1 MKIWMGLAA
10 FALAMNCSG
19 VRADENTLTPKE
31 ISDGWISLFDGN
43 TTFGWKARGD
53 AKWQVAE
60 GEIQCSEGGAGMLA
74 TTSTFADYELKAEV
88 WIDAKANSGIMLRAP
103 VEQETAIS
111 PTNAY
116 EANIYDAHKE
126 WPSGSINGIKK
137 GRAVKTVGKWSKYE
151 VTANGDHLVIKINGT
166 KTLDIKD
173 AKYRKGVVAM
183 QYYGQG
189 GTVKFRNIKL
199 KPLGLKSLFNGKD
212 LTGWYVLPDPR
223 LKSVFT
229 VTPEGWMN
237 VKNGAGEIQSEAQF
251 QNFVYQMDI
260 FSNGTSLN
268 SGVFFRE
275 LPKQFWQG
283 YESQIRNQWQ
293 GDDRTKPVDFGT
305 GGLYNRQPT
314 RKVIPS
320 DKEWFTKTIVANG
333 KHIAIW
339 INGFQTVD
347 FDDEAPDKE
356 SARQGRRLGAGVI
369 GLQGHDPTTD
379 LSFRNIKAVE
389 LP

>member
-1 MKIWMGLAA
+1 MRLRGVLPVLALMAGL
-10 FALAMNCSG
+10 SG
-19 VRADENTLTPKE
+19 VAKAEDNKLTPKE
-31 ISDGWISLFDGN
+31 SSEGWISLFDGE

-53 AKWQVAE
+53 AKWQVAD
-60 GEIQCSEGGAGMLA
+60 GMIQCAEGGAGMLA
-74 TTSTFADYELKAEV
+74 TTSTFADYELQAEV
-88 WIDAKANSGIMLRAP
+88 WIDAKANSGIFLRAP
-103 VEQETAIS
+103 VETETAIT
-111 PTNAY
+111 PTSSY
-116 EANIYDAHKE
+116 EVNICDAHKE
-126 WPSGSINGIKK
+126 WATGGINGVKK
-137 GRAVKTVGKWSKYE
+137 GKKVKTVGKWNKFDIIAE
-151 VTANGDHLVIKINGT
+151 GDHLVIKIDGT
-166 KTLDIKD
+166 KTLDVKD
-173 AKYRKGVVAM
+173 TKFRKGVVAV

-189 GTVKFRNIKL
+189 GTVKFRNVKL
-199 KPLGLKSLFNGKD
+199 RPLGLKSLFNGKD
-212 LTGWYVLPDPR
+212 LTGWKVLPGF
-223 LKSVFT
+223 KSVFT

-237 VKNGAGEIQSEAQF
+237 VKNGSGEIQSEAQF
-251 QNFVYQMDI
+251 ANFVYQMEI
-260 FSNGTSLN
+260 YSNGDHLN

-275 LPKQFWQG
+275 LPGKFWAG

-293 GDDRTKPVDFGT
+293 GDDRTKPVDIGT
-305 GGLYNRQPT
+305 GGLYNRQPS

-320 DKEWFTKTIVANG
+320 DREWFSKTIVADG

-339 INGFQTVD
+339 INGYQTVD

>member
-1 MKIWMGLAA
+1 MRLRAILPVLGLMAG
-10 FALAMNCSG
+10 LSG
-19 VRADENTLTPKE
+19 SVRAAENTLTTKE
-31 ISDGWISLFDGN
+31 ISDGWINLFDGE

-53 AKWQVAE
+53 AKWQVTE
-60 GEIQCSEGGAGMLA
+60 GMIQCAEGGAGMLA
-74 TTSTFADYELKAEV
+74 TTSTFADYEIKADC
-88 WIDAKANSGIMLRAP
+88 WIDNTANSGIFLRAP
-103 VEQETAIS
+103 EAGDAAII
-111 PTNAY
+111 PTNSY
-116 EANIYDAHKE
+116 EVNIFDAHKE
-126 WPSGSINGIKK
+126 WATGSINNVKK
-137 GRAVKTVGKWSKYE
+137 GKKVKTVGKWSNFHI
-151 VTANGDHLVIKINGT
+151 TAEGDHLVVKINGT
-166 KTLDIKD
+166 KTLDIRD
-173 AKYRKGVVAM
+173 AKFRKGVLAV

-189 GTVKFRNIKL
+189 GTVKFRNVKL
-199 KPLGLKSLFNGKD
+199 RPLALKSLFNGKD
-212 LTGWYVLPDPR
+212 LTGWKVLDGHT
-223 LKSVFT
+223 SVFS

-237 VKNGAGEIQSEAQF
+237 VKNGGGEIQSEAQF
-251 QNFVYQMDI
+251 ANFVYQMEI
-260 FSNGTSLN
+260 FSNGTHLN

-275 LPKQFWQG
+275 LPGQFWAG

-293 GDDRTKPVDFGT
+293 GEDRTKPVDFGT
-305 GGLYNRQPT
+305 GGLYNRQAS

-320 DKEWFTKTIVANG
+320 DKEWFTKTIIANG